1 MFQKLRLV
9 LLIAVLVVVSLN
21 AVLSQIRTTD
31 WSTTLWVVVYPLNA
45 DGREDTQRYID
56 SLKESRFD
64 DIESFFSKESKR
76 YQLNIEAPVQVMLAP
91 LLKEQLPEPPENP
104 SIIDNVLW
112 SLHMRYWSWRQDSW
126 QGPDPDVKI
135 YMRFYSPENP
145 KLLRHS
151 LGLQKGLIGIVNGY
165 ADVEY
170 QGQNNLIA
178 AHELLHTLGAS
189 DKYDPATNWPI
200 WPDGYADP
208 TQEPLLP
215 QTKAEIMGGR
225 VQISPAIALIPPSLE
240 HVVVGAATAIEVN
253 WHSGE

>member
-1 MFQKLRLV
+1 
-9 LLIAVLVVVSLN
+9 
-21 AVLSQIRTTD
+21 
-31 WSTTLWVVVYPLNA
+31 
-45 DGREDTQRYID
+45 
-56 SLKESRFD
+56 
-64 DIESFFSKESKR
+64 
-76 YQLNIEAPVQVMLAP
+76 
-91 LLKEQLPEPPENP
+91 
-104 SIIDNVLW
+104 
-112 SLHMRYWSWRQDSW
+112 
-126 QGPDPDVKI
+126 
-135 YMRFYSPENP
+135 MRFYSPENP